1 MKLDV
6 HAHLYPT
13 SYPDDVRRF
22 YENDM
27 GAAARDATRVLQW
40 ATNEPKMWSE
50 EQRLLD
56 MDRLQIDTQVLSLST
71 PNVYQPD
78 KQAAVAVC
86 QSTNESLLDMA
97 RKYPGRFH
105 VFASVPLHYPDEAV
119 AELDRLADVPEVVGV
134 VLGSSVAGR
143 MLDDEEFL
151 PFYGELERRGIPIFL
166 HPMGAPG
173 IECMMEYNLANLAG
187 FLYETTLAAF
197 RLVFAGVFEQHPKLN
212 LIFPH
217 LGGVAPYLMGRM
229 EWGYERFPAVS
240 ANISEPPIEYFK
252 RFYYDTVSR
261 SGPALKMAREM
272 FGIGHLMFGTDWPF
286 REDVAEQLADLDYLE
301 LSAEE
306 TEDVMWRNAATLLG
320 ITT

>member
-6 HAHLYPT
+6 HAHLYPR

-22 YENDM
+22 YENDSS
-27 GAAARDATRVLQW
+27 AAARDAIRVLQW

-50 EQRLLD
+50 EQRLSD
-56 MDRLQIDTQVLSLST
+56 MEQLQIDTQVLSLST

-105 VFASVPLHYPDEAV
+105 VFASVPLLYPDEAV
-119 AELDRLADVPEVVGV
+119 QELDRLAGVPEVVGV
-134 VLGSSVAGR
+134 LLGGSVGGR

-151 PFYGELERRGIPIFL
+151 PFYGELERRCIPIFL

-197 RLVFAGVFEQHPKLN
+197 RLVFAGVFERHPNLN

-217 LGGVAPYLMGRM
+217 LGGVAPYLLGRM
-229 EWGYERFPAVS
+229 QWGYERFPAVS
-240 ANISEPPIEYFK
+240 PNISEPPIEYFK

-261 SGPALKMAREM
+261 NVPAMKMALEM
-272 FGIGHLMFGTDWPF
+272 FGVGHLMFGTDWPF
-286 REDVAEQLADLDYLE
+286 REDVAEQLQDIDDLE
-301 LSAEE
+301 LSADD
-306 TEDVMWRNAATLLG
+306 TEAVMWRNAATLLG
-320 ITT
+320 IGT